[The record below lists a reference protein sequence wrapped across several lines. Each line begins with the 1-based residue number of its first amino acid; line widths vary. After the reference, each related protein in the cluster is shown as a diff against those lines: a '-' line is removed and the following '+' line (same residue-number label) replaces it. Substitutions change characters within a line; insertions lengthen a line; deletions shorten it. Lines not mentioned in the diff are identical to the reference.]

1 MSYELNFIS
10 IPRIDHHLSLNPDRL
25 GVARAERRQSGLGDG
40 LVLVGTTVGRW
51 LNYLGG
57 KQMKKVVVFSG
68 R

>member
-1 MSYELNFIS
+1 MNSVF
-10 IPRIDHHLSLNPDRL
+10 IPRIEHRLSLNPDRL
-25 GVARAERRQSGLGDG
+25 GVARAESRQSGLGDG

-57 KQMKKVVVFSG
+57 KQMKKGGKVILSN